1 MEKDLFNEI
10 MKKVETNQIQT
21 ILTCNQ
27 YTETFGLKFSEEDAF
42 QLTVHRKNTLKEQE
56 RLELGESILSKL
68 IFTFC
73 DSPHIYQDNYLDTIE
88 ALLELFYL
96 YKSESLDELTDDEL
110 LAYMKEH
117 FDGECEG
124 SLEYLEDN
132 CLEDFCRKIRSGT
145 KLFIQRMDEEE
156 TDEY

>member
-1 MEKDLFNEI
+1 MEKDFLSEI
-10 MKKVETNQIQT
+10 MKKTESNQIQT

-27 YTETFGLKFSEEDAF
+27 YTEQFGLRFTEQDAS
-42 QLTVHRKNTLKEQE
+42 QLAVHRRNTLREQE

-73 DSPHIYQDNYLDTIE
+73 DSPHIYQDNYVDTIE
-88 ALLELFYL
+88 ALIELFYL
-96 YKSESLDELTDDEL
+96 YKSESLEELTDDEL

-124 SLEYLEDN
+124 SLDYLEDN

-145 KLFIQRMDEEE
+145 KLFIHREDEDEMDE
-156 TDEY
+156 Y